1 MSLLDKCVSNS
12 LSADSDEKET
22 KSYEDELHKL
32 GLSIAEL
39 AKQLRTDAHTQ
50 NIQSQLVSIDKLEK
64 ACKIL
69 LHDLKTLKASL
80 TATAVESKPMIS
92 LSTVECYNIL
102 CVRIAYMFDLMN
114 DVFHIF
120 W

>member
-1 MSLLDKCVSNS
+1 MSLLDVNKCVSNS
-12 LSADSDEKET
+12 LPGDGDEKET

-32 GLSIAEL
+32 GSSIAEL
-39 AKQLRTDAHTQ
+39 AKQLGTDTHTQ

-80 TATAVESKPMIS
+80 TATAVESKPIVS
-92 LSTVECYNIL
+92 LSTVEC
-102 CVRIAYMFDLMN
+102 
-114 DVFHIF
+114 
-120 W
+120 